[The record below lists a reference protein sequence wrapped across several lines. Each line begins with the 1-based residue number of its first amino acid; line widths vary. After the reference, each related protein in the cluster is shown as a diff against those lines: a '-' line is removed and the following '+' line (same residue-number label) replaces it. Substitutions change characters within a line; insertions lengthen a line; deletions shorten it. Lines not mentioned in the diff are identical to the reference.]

1 MTRIA
6 VVNDDTVFLDMMAA
20 VLRERS
26 WDVEVFRESRN
37 AFASLKEHG
46 PFDLIILDIRMES
59 PEAGW
64 TILELITLDRD
75 LYKVPV
81 VVCSAALLDLRAHE
95 SWLKAHGIAVL
106 PKPFDIS
113 SLYSQVDTALEMAQ
127 LRAESGRLSD
137 G

>member
-6 VVNDDTVFLDMMAA
+6 VVNDDTIFLEMMAA
-20 VLRERS
+20 VLRERG
-26 WDVEVFRESRN
+26 WVVDVYKESQN
-37 AFASLKEHG
+37 AFASLKECG
-46 PFDLIILDIRMES
+46 PFDLIILDIRMET

-81 VVCSAALLDLRAHE
+81 IVCSAALLDLRAHE
-95 SWLKAHGIAVL
+95 PWLNAHGIAVL

-113 SLYSQVDTALEMAQ
+113 SLYSQVETALEMSQ
-127 LRAESGRLSD
+127 LREESGRLND